1 MHIKHLIIFILILS
15 NTNLFAQTEDWF
27 ELENR
32 KKNYPHSIYFSQ
44 YSEGLT
50 KKEAL
55 AFAKTELAKSI
66 SSEITVSSSSLSKTE
81 NALLNDVFLESST
94 SKSSVTFAGLEEKHT
109 LKKRTHYVFIYIEKA
124 KLKLLTKSKY
134 DDLLSS
140 IKAEVN
146 ACQIMYDNQS
156 YTEAKSSG
164 DQISISVA
172 KLKSLRSLL
181 TTFGIDFDAEEIN
194 TLIENFT
201 PLYAKIKEEISN
213 EENYKYN
220 KEQGDLKALSI
231 NYLDKEEAITAYKKS
246 ENINPERSLEDGI
259 PTKIKMVSDELFKIY
274 CQKALNFEEEN
285 KLHDAVNFYNK
296 ARNLFP
302 GRDVIN
308 KQGTTTERIIICQDK
323 LIDILISQGIEEF
336 EDNPSI
342 ALGKFNDAKS
352 LITSMSRNDRIKE
365 INKLVKKAEKEV
377 KKRKNKDDRELR
389 RGRVKTQRDKSPH
402 RILFSVGGGFQNEY
416 TDHSDIFSNPIN
428 VDIDKWHISS
438 TLGYRLNLP
447 TEIITSKSGFEK
459 SKGNV
464 LAIFYKQGNTL
475 TNYTDG
481 SGQTKTAFSEF
492 EFGYIFKERI
502 RVSLGKGNR
511 SFSANNSELLP
522 PSSYNCATASWYMHF
537 GRLSVEPSITYL
549 LNEKLAFE
557 QAKFNAN
564 FSLRFYLY
572 KKIYKTTKDQIK

>member
-32 KKNYPHSIYFSQ
+32 KKNYPDSIYFSQ

-246 ENINPERSLEDGI
+246 ENINPERSLEEGI

-323 LIDILISQGIEEF
+323 LIDILISQGMEEF

-377 KKRKNKDDRELR
+377 KKRKNKEDRELR

-464 LAIFYKQGNTL
+464 LAVFYKQGNTL

-481 SGQTKTAFSEF
+481 SGETKTAFSEF

-511 SFSANNSELLP
+511 SFPANNSELLP

-557 QAKFNAN
+557 QAKFNAS

-572 KKIYKTTKDQIK
+572 KKIYKTTKDQIQ

>member
-32 KKNYPHSIYFSQ
+32 KKNYPDSIYFSQ
-44 YSEGLT
+44 YSEGIT

-194 TLIENFT
+194 TIIENFT

-231 NYLDKEEAITAYKKS
+231 NYLDKKEAITAYKKS

-336 EDNPSI
+336 EDNTSI

-377 KKRKNKDDRELR
+377 KKRKNKEDRELR

-557 QAKFNAN
+557 QAKFNAS

>member
-32 KKNYPHSIYFSQ
+32 KKNYPDSIYFSQ

-181 TTFGIDFDAEEIN
+181 TTFSIDFDAEEIN
-194 TLIENFT
+194 TLIEIFT

-377 KKRKNKDDRELR
+377 KKRKNKEDRELR

-464 LAIFYKQGNTL
+464 LAVFYKQGNTL

-481 SGQTKTAFSEF
+481 SGETKTAFSEF

-511 SFSANNSELLP
+511 SFSDNSELLP

-557 QAKFNAN
+557 QAKFNAS

>member
-32 KKNYPHSIYFSQ
+32 KKNYPDSIYFSQ

-181 TTFGIDFDAEEIN
+181 TTFSIDFDAEEIN
-194 TLIENFT
+194 TLIEIFT

-231 NYLDKEEAITAYKKS
+231 NYLDKKEAITAYKKS

-377 KKRKNKDDRELR
+377 KKRKNKEDRELR

-481 SGQTKTAFSEF
+481 SGETKTAFSEF

-537 GRLSVEPSITYL
+537 GRLSVEPSITYR

-557 QAKFNAN
+557 QAKFNAS

-572 KKIYKTTKDQIK
+572 KKIYKTTKDQIQ

>member
-32 KKNYPHSIYFSQ
+32 KKNYPDSIYFSQ

-194 TLIENFT
+194 TIIENFT

-464 LAIFYKQGNTL
+464 LAVFYKQGNTL

-481 SGQTKTAFSEF
+481 SGETKTAFSEF

-557 QAKFNAN
+557 QAKFNAS

-572 KKIYKTTKDQIK
+572 KKIYKTTKDQIQ

>member
-32 KKNYPHSIYFSQ
+32 KKNYPDSIYFSQ

-109 LKKRTHYVFIYIEKA
+109 MKKKTHYVFIYIEKA

-181 TTFGIDFDAEEIN
+181 TTFSIDFDAEEIN
-194 TLIENFT
+194 TLIEIFT

-246 ENINPERSLEDGI
+246 ENINQERSLEDGI

-377 KKRKNKDDRELR
+377 KKRKNKEDRELR

-481 SGQTKTAFSEF
+481 SGETKTAFSEF

-572 KKIYKTTKDQIK
+572 KKIYKTTKDQIQ

>member
-32 KKNYPHSIYFSQ
+32 KKNYPDSIYFSQ
-44 YSEGLT
+44 YSEGIT

-336 EDNPSI
+336 EDNTSI

-377 KKRKNKDDRELR
+377 KKRKNKEDRELR

-557 QAKFNAN
+557 QAKFNAS

>member
-32 KKNYPHSIYFSQ
+32 KKNYPDSIYFSQ

-181 TTFGIDFDAEEIN
+181 TTFSIDFDAEEIN

-377 KKRKNKDDRELR
+377 KKRKNKEDRELR

-464 LAIFYKQGNTL
+464 LAVFYKQGNTL

-481 SGQTKTAFSEF
+481 SGETKTAFSEF

-511 SFSANNSELLP
+511 SFSDNSELLP

-557 QAKFNAN
+557 QAKFNAS

>member
-1 MHIKHLIIFILILS
+1 
-15 NTNLFAQTEDWF
+15 
-27 ELENR
+27 
-32 KKNYPHSIYFSQ
+32 
-44 YSEGLT
+44 
-50 KKEAL
+50 
-55 AFAKTELAKSI
+55 
-66 SSEITVSSSSLSKTE
+66 
-81 NALLNDVFLESST
+81 
-94 SKSSVTFAGLEEKHT
+94 
-109 LKKRTHYVFIYIEKA
+109 
-124 KLKLLTKSKY
+124 
-134 DDLLSS
+134 
-140 IKAEVN
+140 
-146 ACQIMYDNQS
+146 
-156 YTEAKSSG
+156 
-164 DQISISVA
+164 
-172 KLKSLRSLL
+172 
-181 TTFGIDFDAEEIN
+181 
-194 TLIENFT
+194 
-201 PLYAKIKEEISN
+201 
-213 EENYKYN
+213 
-220 KEQGDLKALSI
+220 
-231 NYLDKEEAITAYKKS
+231 
-246 ENINPERSLEDGI
+246 
-259 PTKIKMVSDELFKIY
+259 MVSDELFKIY

-377 KKRKNKDDRELR
+377 KKRKNKEDRELR

-481 SGQTKTAFSEF
+481 SGETKTAFSEF

-511 SFSANNSELLP
+511 SFSDNSEPLP

-537 GRLSVEPSITYL
+537 GRLSV
-549 LNEKLAFE
+549 
-557 QAKFNAN
+557 
-564 FSLRFYLY
+564 
-572 KKIYKTTKDQIK
+572 

>member
-32 KKNYPHSIYFSQ
+32 KKNYPDSIYFSQ

-246 ENINPERSLEDGI
+246 ENINPERSLEEGI

-323 LIDILISQGIEEF
+323 LIDILISQGMEEF

-377 KKRKNKDDRELR
+377 KKRKNKEDRELR

-464 LAIFYKQGNTL
+464 LAVFYKQGNTL

-481 SGQTKTAFSEF
+481 SGETKTAFSEF

-511 SFSANNSELLP
+511 SFPANNSELLP

>member
-32 KKNYPHSIYFSQ
+32 KKNYPDSIYFSQ

-181 TTFGIDFDAEEIN
+181 TTFSIDFDAEEIN
-194 TLIENFT
+194 TLIEIFT

-336 EDNPSI
+336 EDNTSI

-377 KKRKNKDDRELR
+377 KKRKNKEDRELR

-464 LAIFYKQGNTL
+464 LAVFYKQGNTL
-475 TNYTDG
+475 TNYIDG

-557 QAKFNAN
+557 QAKFNAS

-572 KKIYKTTKDQIK
+572 KKIYKTTKDQIQ

>member
-32 KKNYPHSIYFSQ
+32 KKNYPDSIYFSQ

-246 ENINPERSLEDGI
+246 ENINPERSLEEGI

-365 INKLVKKAEKEV
+365 INKLVKKAE
-377 KKRKNKDDRELR
+377 RELR

-464 LAIFYKQGNTL
+464 LAVFYKQGNTL

-481 SGQTKTAFSEF
+481 SGETKTAFSEF

-511 SFSANNSELLP
+511 SFPANNSELLP

-557 QAKFNAN
+557 QAKFNAS